1 MIKELVDWLIEALGA
16 WGWVAVFIFMILE
29 SACFPIPSE
38 IVMPFAGY
46 MVYKYN
52 MGIHG
57 LLLAS
62 MIGTAANLIG
72 SLLAYV
78 VGFKVGKPFVEKY
91 GKYLLIGEKEY
102 ARIEGFFKEYG
113 GASVLIGRMLPAV
126 RTVISLPAGIFKM
139 NIRKFTLYT
148 VIGSIPWNLMLTYAG
163 YILGEKWTQLSKQFE
178 YIDIIAVIV
187 LIIAAIAYLHYV
199 HSSSR

>member
-16 WGWVAVFIFMILE
+16 WGWIAVFIFMILE

-46 MVYKYN
+46 MVYKYG
-52 MGIHG
+52 MGTHG
-57 LLLAS
+57 LILAS
-62 MIGTAANLIG
+62 MIGTAANLVG
-72 SLLAYV
+72 SLLAYI

-102 ARIEGFFKEYG
+102 ARIEGFFKRYG

-148 VIGSIPWNLMLTYAG
+148 IIGSIPWNLMLTYAG
-163 YILGEKWTQLSKQFE
+163 YILGEKWIQLSKQFE
-178 YIDIIAVIV
+178 YIDVIAVIV
-187 LIIAAIAYLHYV
+187 LIIVAIAYLHYV